1 METVMEQI
9 LAIRISKE
17 DKLKLGLKAEQM
29 GLNVSSL
36 LRLLIKQYA
45 NGSLSLVHTP
55 DELIKAE

>member
-1 METVMEQI
+1 MQEVI
-9 LAIRISKE
+9 NIRVSKE

-55 DELIKAE
+55 EELIKAD